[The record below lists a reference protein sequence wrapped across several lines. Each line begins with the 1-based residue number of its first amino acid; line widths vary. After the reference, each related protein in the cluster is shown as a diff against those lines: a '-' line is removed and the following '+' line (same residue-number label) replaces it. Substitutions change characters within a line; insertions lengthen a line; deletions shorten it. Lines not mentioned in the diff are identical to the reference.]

1 LISPSEA
8 RPRVR
13 ARGALVG
20 LALAAATVAV
30 LVIPGTASASK
41 VQCAGKIAK
50 DADQAGSKTAAAY
63 SFLCDKPVLGYT
75 VTFNKSIGLF
85 DTEVLPT
92 VTSTGVASGELVSC
106 EGDFPGA
113 GFGCTAQS
121 SSCPGASSPYTE
133 CTGDVDVGN
142 TVASTFETTKPYCD
156 KKRTKSGPLTAS
168 LIVSTIE
175 FTAAGKSFV
184 NSSQPFKLSNTLG
197 CKPPKPP
204 HHH

>member
-8 RPRVR
+8 RPRAR
-13 ARGALVG
+13 SRGALVG

-50 DADQAGSKTAAAY
+50 DTEQAGSKTAAAY

-75 VTFNKSIGLF
+75 LTFNKSVDLF
-85 DTEVLPT
+85 DPEVLPT
-92 VTSTGVASGELVSC
+92 VTSTGAASGELVSC
-106 EGDFPGA
+106 EGDFPGF

-121 SSCPGASSPYTE
+121 SSCPSNAAYTE

-142 TVASTFETTKPYCD
+142 TVASTFETAKPLCD
-156 KKRTKSGPLTAS
+156 KKRTKAGPLTAS

-184 NSSQPFKLSNTLG
+184 NSSQPFRLGNTLG